1 MATIQLSFKPKSVSQ
16 KMLNSLNP
24 RTRDIIERRY
34 GLNPENKKNTLESIG
49 KSYSITR
56 ERVRQIEDNTLNNI
70 KKSKEYKANENVFDE
85 LANIVKELGYIIHE
99 DVLMERISNDKSIH
113 NHINFL
119 MSTSNKFKK
128 HKETDDL
135 HSSWSVDDRIA
146 KHIHTIL
153 LGMHKNIS
161 KSELIKEEEIMN
173 LFIKDL
179 VELEEK
185 YRSNK
190 DIIKSY
196 LSLSKKLKKNPLN
209 EWGHVDNSN
218 IRIRGV
224 KDYAYLVL
232 RQVQKPTHFRDIAK
246 LIDITFHKRVNTA
259 TIHNELI
266 KDKRFM
272 LYERGVY
279 VLREWGHISGTV
291 KELIMKI
298 IKDNGGKANKE
309 EIVSG
314 VLKLRTV
321 KENTILVNLSSS
333 KNFIKHNGNIYSI
346 A

>member
-135 HSSWSVDDRIA
+135 HSS
-146 KHIHTIL
+146 
-153 LGMHKNIS
+153 
-161 KSELIKEEEIMN
+161 
-173 LFIKDL
+173 
-179 VELEEK
+179 
-185 YRSNK
+185 
-190 DIIKSY
+190 
-196 LSLSKKLKKNPLN
+196 
-209 EWGHVDNSN
+209 
-218 IRIRGV
+218 
-224 KDYAYLVL
+224 
-232 RQVQKPTHFRDIAK
+232 
-246 LIDITFHKRVNTA
+246 
-259 TIHNELI
+259 
-266 KDKRFM
+266 
-272 LYERGVY
+272 
-279 VLREWGHISGTV
+279 
-291 KELIMKI
+291 
-298 IKDNGGKANKE
+298 
-309 EIVSG
+309 
-314 VLKLRTV
+314 
-321 KENTILVNLSSS
+321 
-333 KNFIKHNGNIYSI
+333 
-346 A
+346 